1 MLTVSPNMALTL
13 PYNELCRVI
22 TSACTGDEDDLG
34 PLTPHTEEYFR
45 REFDIIKREVG
56 ATFAEMF
63 FCEAA
68 VDRLWL
74 TSIR

>member
-1 MLTVSPNMALTL
+1 MALTL

-22 TSACTGDEDDLG
+22 KSASTGDDDDLG
-34 PLTPHTEEYFR
+34 PLTPQTEEYFR

-63 FCEAA
+63 SREAA
-68 VDRLWL
+68 VDLIRLS
-74 TSIR
+74 TV